1 MLSLHY
7 LVKEKEIMHK
17 VWITAG
23 TAAVLASSLIS
34 AQAAAQKGLVSSGNV
49 APVRTTTLSG
59 ARVGTAAPKAL
70 VPGNPFG
77 FQQAG
82 NGKFSLGGG
91 FPPFQPALVSNS
103 LFSFPPTSPAKIAPA
118 MSSVFGFDGMSDLDQ
133 VSAGTGIYQNSQ
145 SDLEPP
151 DQALAVGNGFV
162 LEAINNAVAVYKT
175 DGTVATVPIPMYQI
189 LGLPPVFNQTTQTY
203 GPASLSDPR
212 AYYDPATKRFFVEEW
227 GTGQDTGGNATGTSA
242 IYLAVSQ
249 TSDPTGAYTV
259 YSFDT
264 TFDPTLAPVNG
275 QPIHILPDYVQIG
288 ADASGFYMSINQ
300 FDLLGNQGFVGP
312 RILAVSKAALVA
324 GKSTPIVSFSG
335 GDLYNSNAGFTV
347 QPAKTPA
354 GGAYATGAGGT
365 EYFLSSIYSN
375 SAVAQIGIWGI
386 SNTSSLNTAAPS
398 LTLTDTLMTS
408 LPYTQPTPAIQ
419 KAGPYP
425 LGTSAHFPEEQ
436 LDSSDTRMTQVT
448 YVLGHLYSAVET
460 SFPDSSGRIPF
471 GTDNGFTYFSIA
483 PSVDTAGSVS
493 GAVSRQSYAHVT
505 GETLSYPSFGISSTG
520 GAVITCALIGPDFF
534 PSAAYVPLD
543 SHLKATTV
551 DISSAGVAP
560 DDGFTGYFNTD
571 SSGNPLQG
579 VARWGDYSQAQ
590 PDENGNMWLAQELV
604 STKSNTH
611 RTGGA
616 NYGTFITKLQ
626 PSGSFGYAPQPNKP

>member
-1 MLSLHY
+1 MN
-7 LVKEKEIMHK
+7 KF
-17 VWITAG
+17 WIAAG
-23 TAAVLASSLIS
+23 TAAVLASPLIS
-34 AQAAAQKGLVSSGNV
+34 AQAATHGLVSSRNV
-49 APVRTTTLSG
+49 APIRTTTLSG
-59 ARVGTAAPKAL
+59 ARIGTATPKAL
-70 VPGNPFG
+70 LPGNPFS

-91 FPPFQPALVSNS
+91 FPRFQLSPASNR
-103 LFSFPPTSPAKIAPA
+103 LFSFPPTSPAKVVPA
-118 MSSVFGFDGMSDLDQ
+118 VNSVFGFDGMSSLDQ
-133 VSAGTGIYQNSQ
+133 LNAGTGAYQNSQ
-145 SDLEPP
+145 SELEPP

-162 LEAINNAVAVYKT
+162 IEAINNAVAVYKT

-203 GPASLSDPR
+203 GPVSLSDPR
-212 AYYDPATKRFFVEEW
+212 TYYDPATKRFFVEEW
-227 GTGQDTGGNATGTSA
+227 GTGQDTSGNATGTSA

-264 TFDPTLAPVNG
+264 TFDPNGPTLNG
-275 QPIHILPDYVQIG
+275 TPISVLPDYVQIG
-288 ADASGFYMSINQ
+288 ADANGFYLSINQ
-300 FDLLGNQGFVGP
+300 FDLLGVLPSNQQFLGV
-312 RILAVSKAALVA
+312 RILAISKADIVA
-324 GKSTPIVSFSG
+324 GTPTPVVSFSG

-354 GGAYATGAGGT
+354 GGAFETRAGGT
-365 EYFLSSIYSN
+365 EYFLSSYYGVTESQL
-375 SAVAQIGIWGI
+375 AIWAI
-386 SNTSSLNTAAPS
+386 SNTASLDKTSGPA
-398 LTLTDTLMTS
+398 LTLTDTLIS
-408 LPYTQPTPAIQ
+408 GLPFTQPTPAIQ
-419 KAGPYP
+419 KVGPYP
-425 LGTSAHFPEEQ
+425 LGMSANFPEEQ
-436 LDSSDTRMTQVT
+436 LDSGDTRMTQVT

-460 SFPDSSGRIPF
+460 SFPDSSGRVPF
-471 GTDNGFTYFSIA
+471 GTDNGFTYFSVA

-520 GAVITCALIGPDFF
+520 GAVITCALVGPDFF

-551 DISSAGVAP
+551 NISSAGVAP

-590 PDENGNMWLAQELV
+590 PDENGSMWLAQELV